1 TPAVPLP
8 LLKRRDS
15 VTGFA
20 LTTSSGRGEM
30 KLAPRASRAGSHPD
44 TGPGS
49 RAPGVSRGVFIMIR
63 WLTSALLGLCL
74 LCGNAPDQ
82 KDAAQK
88 DAVKKD
94 APKVEAKGQTV
105 KVKSVDEKTNTLVV
119 TTPEGK
125 TLTFKVDKDVEI
137 VGPRGGKSEERLKD

>member
-1 TPAVPLP
+1 
-8 LLKRRDS
+8 
-15 VTGFA
+15 
-20 LTTSSGRGEM
+20 
-30 KLAPRASRAGSHPD
+30 
-44 TGPGS
+44 
-49 RAPGVSRGVFIMIR
+49 MIR

-74 LCGNAPDQ
+74 VCGNAP
-82 KDAAQK
+82 AQK

-105 KVKSVDEKTNTLVV
+105 KVKHVDEKTNTLVV

-137 VGPRGGKSEERLKD
+137 VGPRGGKSDERLKDDRLAAGSEITLFLTVDMKTLKQVKLGYRKKVPEKDKPPVKDTPVKDKPLEKDKKDKG